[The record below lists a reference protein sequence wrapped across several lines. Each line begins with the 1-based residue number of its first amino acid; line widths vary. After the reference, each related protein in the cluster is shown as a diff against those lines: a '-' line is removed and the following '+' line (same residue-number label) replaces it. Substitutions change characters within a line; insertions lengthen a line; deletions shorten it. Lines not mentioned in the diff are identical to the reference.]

1 MKKVLGKNAPDDPR
15 YSRVNLITGE
25 CIQAEREFA
34 LMSRRPGIGSEWF
47 DKYQSDA
54 FPSDF
59 LISDGKKH
67 PVPRFYNKKLKE
79 VNPVMHKSIT
89 KNRVRARELDKENTT
104 TDRLRVRHE
113 VKKSKLNQL
122 KRSL

>member
-1 MKKVLGKNAPDDPR
+1 
-15 YSRVNLITGE
+15 
-25 CIQAEREFA
+25 
-34 LMSRRPGIGSEWF
+34 MSRRPGIGTEWF

-79 VNPVMHKSIT
+79 VNPEMHKCISS
-89 KNRVRARELDKENTT
+89 KRVRARELAKEDAP

-113 VKKSKLNQL
+113 VKKIQGLL
-122 KRSL
+122 